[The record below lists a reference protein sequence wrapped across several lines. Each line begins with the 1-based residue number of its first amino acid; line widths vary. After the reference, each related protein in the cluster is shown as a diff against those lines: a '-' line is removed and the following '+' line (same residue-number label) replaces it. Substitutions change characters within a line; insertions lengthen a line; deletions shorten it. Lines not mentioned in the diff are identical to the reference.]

1 MTIRSFP
8 KFLVLLALPGL
19 HGCAAVPDVAD
30 EDRSRLE
37 VEWDALPPA
46 PERPLQEA
54 PAQAAPVEDEPEL
67 FDVDVQNAPAR
78 SFFMSLV
85 EGTDYNMVVHPD
97 VAGTISLTLS
107 DVTIPE
113 VMHTS
118 QLVYGYEYETTR
130 RGFIVMPARLQAR
143 VFHVDYLNLKR
154 DGTAQTRIS
163 SGESMREAG
172 QLDSGDGPSPG
183 SLVNT
188 VGSTDFWVEMDVA
201 LRSLV
206 GDAEGR
212 SVVLSPQSNLIV
224 VRGLPSELREVEA
237 YLRDVQK
244 SMVRQV
250 IMEAKILEVELSE
263 VFQAGINWAALAT
276 PGNHD
281 ITFGQT
287 GGGGLLSTPPVSDIS
302 GQTGDLN
309 PANPD
314 PVNGT
319 LTSAFG
325 GMFTIAATAGDF
337 TAFIELLET
346 QGDVQV
352 LSSPRV
358 STVNNQKAV
367 IKVGSEEFFVTDVS
381 TTTVTGAGA
390 TTSTPDIT
398 LTPFFSGIA
407 LDVTPQISGDGDVI
421 LHIRPAVTEVVDRRK
436 EIVVGGSDQS
446 LPMAFSTVR
455 ETDSIVRARSGQIIV
470 IGGLMQES
478 TEQLQA
484 STPVLGDIP
493 GIGRL
498 FRHTREVTRKTELVI
513 LLRPI
518 VVDHEGVWDHALG
531 RFDAESRGR

>member
-1 MTIRSFP
+1 MNVRRLSV
-8 KFLVLLALPGL
+8 FLFALALLAVN
-19 HGCAAVPDVAD
+19 GCAVTETGKRD
-30 EDRSRLE
+30 ESRLE
-37 VEWDALPPA
+37 AKWDRLPPPLERQPALPPA
-46 PERPLQEA
+46 EPE
-54 PAQAAPVEDEPEL
+54 PVEAVPEL
-67 FDVDVQNAPAR
+67 FDIDVQNAPAR
-78 SFFMSLV
+78 SFFMGLV
-85 EGTDYNMVVHPD
+85 KDTDYNMVVHPD
-97 VAGTISLTLS
+97 VDGVISLTLG

-113 VMHTS
+113 VMLMT
-118 QLVYGYEYETTR
+118 QRVYGYEFEATR
-130 RGFIVMPARLQAR
+130 SGFIVMPARLQGR
-143 VFHVDYLNLKR
+143 VFHVDYLNLR
-154 DGTAQTRIS
+154 REGTAQTRIS
-163 SGESMREAG
+163 SGDAMRDVDAPGGET
-172 QLDSGDGPSPG
+172 GPTPG

-188 VGSTDFWVEMDVA
+188 VGATDFWLEMDIA
-201 LRSLV
+201 LKSLI

-237 YLRDVQK
+237 YLRDVQAN
-244 SMVRQV
+244 MVRQV

-263 VFQAGINWAALAT
+263 TFQAGINWAALAT
-276 PGNHD
+276 PGSHD

-287 GGGGLLSTPPVSDIS
+287 GGGGLLGTPPVSDIA
-302 GQTGDLN
+302 GETGDLN

-337 TAFIELLET
+337 TAFIELLKT

-367 IKVGSEEFFVTDVS
+367 IKVGSEEFFVTDIS

-407 LDVTPQISGDGDVI
+407 LDVTPQISEGGDVI

-436 EIVVGGSDQS
+436 EIVVAGSDQS

-478 TEQLQA
+478 TELLRA

-513 LLRPI
+513 LLRPVI
-518 VVDHEGVWDHALG
+518 VDHDGVWDHALG
-531 RFDAESRGR
+531 RMNINAEQQ